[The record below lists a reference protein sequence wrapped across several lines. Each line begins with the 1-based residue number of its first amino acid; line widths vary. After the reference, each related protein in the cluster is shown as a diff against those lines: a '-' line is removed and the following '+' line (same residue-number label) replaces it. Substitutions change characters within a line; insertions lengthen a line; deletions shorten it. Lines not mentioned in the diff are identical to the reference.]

1 MEAYQN
7 RKSPKDGIEDFPTP
21 PWATRAFCE
30 HILDLP
36 SPDQARVSVPTS
48 VWEPAANRGYMARP
62 LGEYFETVIASDI
75 EDYGVGYPVIDF
87 LNGPKPS
94 DFGMEVDWIIT
105 NPPFNVALDFAL
117 RALEPGMSKRGVA
130 LFVRSAWIEGVD
142 RYEKLFSVH
151 PPTMIA
157 QYVGRV
163 PIVRGRVD
171 EKAATAMPYSWFVWD
186 HHVDVTDPIVRWIPH
201 CRKDMEKESDYAE
214 HGTSQEAMVQRDG
227 ESLAHEQRSEA
238 EE

>member
-21 PWATRAFCE
+21 PWATRAFLH
-30 HILDLP
+30 HIIGAAQ
-36 SPDQARVSVPTS
+36 PDGAT

-62 LGEYFETVIASDI
+62 LGEVFQTVIASDI

-94 DFGMEVDWIIT
+94 DFGMDVDWIIT

-201 CRKDMEKESDYAE
+201 CRKGMEKESDYAE
-214 HGTSQEAMVQRDG
+214 YGTSQEAMVQRDG